1 MDVPQILASVGS
13 IALIVGIVVGLL
25 QLRSLAQQR
34 REEMVLRLAAPFYDP
49 AFQRAY
55 WQIQG
60 WTFASFAEFDAKA
73 TLDEVTTLDV
83 VGTYFEMMGL
93 LYKRGMAKL
102 DLLDDLLAS
111 QVLIAW
117 SKTAPLIYGYR
128 VKENSPDWGEWFE
141 YLAVTLDKRLTAL
154 GEPHKAIPDPAVL
167 SGGEV

>member
-13 IALIVGIVVGLL
+13 IALIVGIIIGLL
-25 QLRSLAQQR
+25 QLRSLAKQR
-34 REEMVLRLAAPFYDP
+34 QEEMVLRLYAPFYDP

-60 WTFASFAEFDAKA
+60 WTFASFAAFEAEA

-117 SKTAPLIYGYR
+117 SKTAPLYYGYR
-128 VKENSPDWGEWFE
+128 AKENSPDWAEWFE
-141 YLAVTLDKRLTAL
+141 YLAVALDRRLTAL
-154 GEPHKAIPDPAVL
+154 GEPHKALPDPVAL
-167 SGGEV
+167 RGGEA